1 MNEAVLRVLARL
13 GLDAKPFK
21 QEKAIELVKNPLSGA
36 WVTVYSHHDAADG
49 RPSVFACFADLARKQ
64 EILAGDDWLKHA
76 SSFSPGFCVC
86 ADDVTYHDGRD
97 EGYDFI
103 VAEQYFY
110 PLDQAQILVNQE
122 FVMLFELY
130 RGEDGCYYSVDKCGE
145 REKVVDFAGDEVRVR
160 TKYILRFIAAKQCFF
175 VYFVDARLASSSSY
189 PLGST
194 ECISGSDE
202 VGGNY
207 HIGQW
212 YTSDIDESYLLSM
225 LYARSFIEPDD
236 VETCGVWPFD
246 EKNERYPEFVIGE
259 RPDGSLVRYT
269 CDPNKLGT
277 YFDKEPRAPH
287 YLTPV
292 FFKPAVLDKY
302 RSSPHFDVS
311 ERHISC
317 GSQWRC
323 EIDNVDPDRVMV
335 YLGDLGRDLP
345 ESERIHFLSFEMSP
359 VDQRISDEV
368 FKTDLLNMWVK
379 DPSGPVSMLMRAR
392 MELDKAWRKRFGLAL
407 YRPFHRADEGILEQI
422 HIPSGNGESEFET
435 VTMALTRALV
445 DYIDESALKDADARG
460 SINKLEA
467 FLSGNDIVIDLKP
480 LRDLQN
486 LRSAGAAHGKGSKY
500 DRLYGDVVTEDHRED
515 AKRLIARLTTM
526 LNEWT
531 EALKPA
537 DDRKE

>member
-1 MNEAVLRVLARL
+1 MNEAVSKVLAKL
-13 GLDAKPFK
+13 GLGADPFK
-21 QEKAIELVKNPLSGA
+21 QEKVIELVKNPLSGA

-49 RPSVFACFADLARKQ
+49 RPSVFACFADLTRKQ

-86 ADDVTYHDGRD
+86 ADGITYHDGRD

-130 RGEDGCYYSVDKCGE
+130 RGDDGCYYSVDKCGE

-160 TKYILRFIAAKQCFF
+160 TKYILRFIAAKQCLF
-175 VYFVDARLASSSSY
+175 VYFVDARLASSSSF

-194 ECISGSDE
+194 ECIAESDE

-212 YTSDIDESYLLSM
+212 YTSDIYECYLLSM
-225 LYARSFIEPDD
+225 LYARSFIEPGD
-236 VETCGVWPFD
+236 VETCGVWPYD
-246 EKNERYPEFVIGE
+246 EKKELYPEFVIGE

-317 GSQWRC
+317 GSQWRF
-323 EIDNVDPDRVMV
+323 EIDNVDPDRVMA

-345 ESERIHFLSFEMSP
+345 ESERTHFLSFEMSP

-379 DPSGPVSMLMRAR
+379 DPSGPISMLMRAR
-392 MELDKAWRKRFGLAL
+392 MELDKAWKKRFGSAL
-407 YRPFHRADEGILEQI
+407 FRPFHRADEGILEQI
-422 HIPSGNGESEFET
+422 HIPSGNGEPEFEA

-445 DYIDESALKDADARG
+445 DYIDESSLKGADAKG
-460 SINKLEA
+460 SINKLEV
-467 FLSGNDIVIDLKP
+467 FLSANDVVADIKP
-480 LRDLQN
+480 LRDLQR
-486 LRSAGAAHGKGSKY
+486 LRSAGAAHGKGSNY
-500 DRLYGDVVTEDHRED
+500 DKLHGDVVTEDHRED
-515 AKRLIARLTTM
+515 SKRLIARLTTM
-526 LNEWT
+526 LNELT
-531 EALKPA
+531 ESLQSV
-537 DDRKE
+537 DCHEE

>member
-1 MNEAVLRVLARL
+1 MNEAVLRVLAKL
-13 GLDAKPFK
+13 VPDAKPFE
-21 QEKAIELVKNPLSGA
+21 QEKVIELVKNPLSGA
-36 WVTVYSHHDAADG
+36 WTTVYSHHDAADG
-49 RPSVFACFADLARKQ
+49 RPSVFGCFADLTRKQ

-86 ADDVTYHDGRD
+86 ADGVTYHDGRD

-160 TKYILRFIAAKQCFF
+160 TKYILRFIAAKQCLF
-175 VYFVDARLASSSSY
+175 VYFVDARLASSSSF

-194 ECISGSDE
+194 ECIAESDE

-212 YTSDIDESYLLSM
+212 YTSDIDEGYLLSM
-225 LYARSFIEPDD
+225 LYARSFIEPGD
-236 VETCGVWPFD
+236 VETCGVWPYD
-246 EKNERYPEFVIGE
+246 EKIEQYPEFIIGE

-277 YFDKEPRAPH
+277 YFDKELRAPH

-302 RSSPHFDVS
+302 RSSPYFDVS

-345 ESERIHFLSFEMSP
+345 ESERTHFLSFEMSP
-359 VDQRISDEV
+359 VDQHISDEV
-368 FKTDLLNMWVK
+368 FKTDLLNMWFK

-392 MELDKAWRKRFGLAL
+392 MELDKAWSKRFGLTL

-422 HIPSGNGESEFET
+422 HIPSGNGESEFEA

-445 DYIDESALKDADARG
+445 DYIDESALEGADTKG
-460 SINKLEA
+460 SINKLEV
-467 FLSGNDIVIDLKP
+467 FLSANDIVADLKP

-526 LNEWT
+526 LNELT
-531 EALKPA
+531 ETLKSV
-537 DDRKE
+537 DCHE

>member
-1 MNEAVLRVLARL
+1 MNEAVSKVLAKL
-13 GLDAKPFK
+13 GLGADPFR

-49 RPSVFACFADLARKQ
+49 RPSVFACFADLTRKQ

-86 ADDVTYHDGRD
+86 ADGVTYHDGRD

-160 TKYILRFIAAKQCFF
+160 TKYILRFIAAKQCLF

-194 ECISGSDE
+194 ECIAESDE
-202 VGGNY
+202 VGENY

-212 YTSDIDESYLLSM
+212 YTSDIDEGYLLSM
-225 LYARSFIEPDD
+225 LYARSFIEPGDI
-236 VETCGVWPFD
+236 ETCGVWPYD
-246 EKNERYPEFVIGE
+246 EKIEQYPEFIIGE

-302 RSSPHFDVS
+302 RSSPYFDVS

-345 ESERIHFLSFEMSP
+345 ESERTHFLSFEMSP
-359 VDQRISDEV
+359 VDQHISDEV

-392 MELDKAWRKRFGLAL
+392 MELDKAWRRRFGLAL
-407 YRPFHRADEGILEQI
+407 YRPFHRADEDILEQI
-422 HIPSGNGESEFET
+422 HIPSGNGESEFEA

-445 DYIDESALKDADARG
+445 DYIDESSLKGADAKG

-467 FLSGNDIVIDLKP
+467 FLSGNDIVADLKP

-515 AKRLIARLTTM
+515 AKRLIARLTIM
-526 LNEWT
+526 LNELT